1 MAEYGATDKV
11 RQQAA
16 IQYIEPARRRGDRRV
31 TIHSGMLNKLLVES
45 NVLPAN
51 RLPLVCNALSSRKFQ
66 RDNCLALEKVDG
78 PPSGRSSTVVYT
90 YRLEPVPAQSKAAAT
105 PASAFLAARGALKKT
120 YKQLG
125 GGERFHRNQLQD
137 WV

>member
-1 MAEYGATDKV
+1 MAEYGATDRV
-11 RQQAA
+11 RRQAA
-16 IQYIEPARRRGDRRV
+16 IQYVEPARRRGDRLV
-31 TIHSGMLNKLLVES
+31 TIHSGILNKVLVEN

-66 RDNCLALEKVDG
+66 RDNGLALEKVDG

-90 YRLEPVPAQSKAAAT
+90 YRLEPLQAASVTAVA

-120 YKQLG
+120 YKHLG
-125 GGERFHRNQLQD
+125 GGEEFHRKQLQD